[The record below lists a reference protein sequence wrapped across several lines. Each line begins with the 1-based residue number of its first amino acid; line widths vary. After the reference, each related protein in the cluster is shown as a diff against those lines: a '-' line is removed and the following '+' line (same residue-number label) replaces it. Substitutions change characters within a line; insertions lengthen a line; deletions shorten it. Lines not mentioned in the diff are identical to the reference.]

1 MNNPDIEKIL
11 VSDGFS
17 YVKNKEINA
26 KCFTG
31 YKKGK
36 KFRPLVVQLSQMSEY
51 PNEFKGITYK
61 DEKVLYK

>member
-1 MNNPDIEKIL
+1 MNNADVGKIL

-17 YVKNKEINA
+17 YVKSKEINA

-36 KFRPLVVQLSQMSEY
+36 RFRALAVQLLQMSGY
-51 PNEFKGITYK
+51 SNEFKGITYK
-61 DEKVLYK
+61 DE